1 LYPASVKDN
10 YNALLLNHMI
20 RNYFKIAFRNIR
32 SGGWYSALNIGGLAV
47 VLAVSLLLFWWVKD
61 ELTFDRFHADAD
73 RIYQV
78 NVHFG
83 KGEEEH
89 TFTSTPGPVAVVAQ
103 QQIPEVEHVIRIGD
117 YFSGT
122 FRANGKTFTE
132 KSNLAYADTNL
143 LQVLSG
149 FQVLYGDRKK
159 LFLEPNSIVLTEKLA
174 RKFFGTTDA
183 LGKSLTNIENKDVY
197 TVSAILADAPD
208 NSSLKNNMYVNMDV
222 RKNAG
227 KIKEGRSIDENWDDY
242 GYGTYVKL
250 IPGADPTA
258 VAAKLTS
265 IQASV
270 LKKENLSDFQLQPI
284 TDIHLHPVEGNESV
298 TQQISIL
305 GMVAVLLLSIG
316 CINYVNLTTA
326 RASRR
331 SKEVGIRKV
340 VGAASRQLALQLLI
354 ESLLT
359 LCLALIL
366 SIALVQGLLPFY
378 SNMTGKSGHFSLAD
392 PQAWQVLAGAL
403 FFCFVMAGI
412 YPAYLVAKFNPI
424 LALRGRT
431 NQAGGAM
438 LRKSL
443 VVTQFSLATI
453 LVVGTLVIGN
463 QLRFIRERDAG
474 FSRKNVFSF
483 NGRTF
488 TPQLKQSLAGET
500 SITGISTSSDSPVNV
515 MSGTANTD
523 WDGKDKDRTIIMAQM
538 NVDRDFIPN
547 FGINLV
553 SGSNFKGNKADSTHF
568 ILNETAI
575 KQTGIKDPIGKR
587 FKFEGT
593 EGTIIGVVKD
603 FSITSIREPI
613 WPLIM
618 YSKPEWNHMVH
629 VHTTNDLTPAALA
642 STEKLWKQFSPDF
655 PFEYTFLDADY
666 NQLYTAE
673 QQTGQLFNFFAGIAI
688 IISCLGLLGL
698 VSFTAEQRTKEIGIR
713 KVLGATV
720 LNITTLLTRDF
731 MKLVIISILVATPI
745 AWYVTDHWLQGFA
758 IKVKVEWWVFGV
770 AALLAICTALATIGF
785 QSVKAALADP
795 VKSLKSE

>member
-1 LYPASVKDN
+1 
-10 YNALLLNHMI
+10 MI
-20 RNYFKIAFRNIR
+20 RNYFKIALRNIR

-73 RIYQV
+73 RIYLV
-78 NVHFG
+78 NTHFG
-83 KGEEEH
+83 KGEDEH

-103 QQIPEVEHVIRIGD
+103 QQIPEVEHVIRVGD
-117 YFSGT
+117 FSSGT

-132 KSNLAYADTNL
+132 KSNLAYADADL
-143 LQVLSG
+143 LTVLSG
-149 FQVLYGDRKK
+149 FQVIYGDRTK
-159 LFLEPNSIVLTEKLA
+159 LFSEPNSVVLTEKLA
-174 RKFFGTTDA
+174 RKFFGTADVV
-183 LGKSLTNIENKDVY
+183 GKSLTNIENKDVY
-197 TVSAILADAPD
+197 TVSAVFADAPD

-222 RKNAG
+222 RKNDS
-227 KIKEGRSIDENWDDY
+227 KIKEGRSIDENWDNY
-242 GYGTYVKL
+242 GFETYVKL
-250 IPGADPTA
+250 IRGADPKE

-270 LKKENLSDFQLQPI
+270 LKKNSVSDFQLQPI
-284 TDIHLHPVEGNESV
+284 TDIHLHPVEGNEGV
-298 TQQISIL
+298 VQQIRIL

-359 LCLALIL
+359 LFLALVL
-366 SIALVQGLLPFY
+366 SIALIQGLLPFY
-378 SNMTGKSGHFSLAD
+378 SNITGKSGHFSLTD
-392 PQAWQVLAGAL
+392 PQAWQVLAGIL
-403 FFCFVMAGI
+403 FFCFLMAGI
-412 YPAYLVAKFNPI
+412 YPAFLVAKFNPI
-424 LALRGRT
+424 LALRGRAS
-431 NQAGGAM
+431 QAGGAV

-443 VVTQFSLATI
+443 VVIQFSLATI
-453 LVVGTLVIGN
+453 LIIGTLVIGS
-463 QLRFIRERDAG
+463 QLRFIRERDPG
-474 FSRKNVFSF
+474 FSRENVFSF

-488 TPQLKQSLAGET
+488 TPQLKQSLQGES
-500 SITGISTSSDSPVNV
+500 SIKGISTSSDSPVNV
-515 MSGTANTD
+515 MSGSATND

-547 FGINLV
+547 FGIKLI
-553 SGSNFKGNKADSTHF
+553 SGTNFTGNKADSTHF

-575 KQTGIKDPIGKR
+575 NQTGIKNPIGKR

-618 YSKPEWNHMVH
+618 YSKPDWNYMVH
-629 VHTTNDLTPAALA
+629 VHTTRDLTPSALA
-642 STEKLWKQFSPDF
+642 STEKLWRQFSPDF

-673 QQTGQLFNFFAGIAI
+673 QQTGQLFNFFAGVAI
-688 IISCLGLLGL
+688 VISCLGLLGL

-720 LNITTLLTRDF
+720 FNITSLLSKDF
-731 MKLVIISILVATPI
+731 MKLIIISILIASPI

-770 AALLAICTALATIGF
+770 AAVLAVFTALITIGF
-785 QSVKAALADP
+785 QSIKAALADP
-795 VKSLKSE
+795 VKSLRSE